1 MNRER
6 FHSSAQCLPPPQPF
20 PMIRGTVG
28 RYLARPWFDALALRL
43 VVNYLFPLTRAL
55 QTAIISE
62 GDAHALESELKL
74 RTSLPKSCDD
84 ALTEVCIRHYV
95 AKSAFERWKVVMF
108 GDGLS
113 ISGRI
118 FAELRRQETS
128 QRLMESAFMFK
139 EIRRQIEPIK
149 WDLPT
154 AKEFHEHYDNYD
166 DDINAVYKAPKK
178 TPLVEIS
185 HSIHGVYGRE
195 YWLRYASSFGGENW
209 VRCFEP
215 LTGLD
220 PAAPTLIFLQG
231 LGVEQDCFQDREDP
245 VCALAEAGFRVLRIQ
260 QPCHGFRKNPGRFAG
275 EETLARGPIGL
286 VDTFQQWI
294 SDIATL
300 IDWVRSQRGGPV
312 VLGGVSLGALACQL
326 YSTVVWDW
334 PEKLKP
340 DALLLIGT
348 SGNVLDVLRNGCLT
362 EALEVPKKLHELGW
376 KKKDYFRCL
385 PLVQP
390 SGHSVVSPDKI
401 IIMLGQADTLMPY
414 KGGLELA
421 DRWRVPPENRF
432 LRNGK
437 GHFSLLIDLIRDP
450 IVLRR
455 LVEITRSN

>member
-6 FHSSAQCLPPPQPF
+6 FHSSAQCLPSPQSF

-43 VVNYLFPLTRAL
+43 VVNYLFPLNRAL
-55 QTAIISE
+55 QTSIVCK
-62 GDAHALESELKL
+62 GDAEGFENELELKHA
-74 RTSLPKSCDD
+74 LPKSCDD
-84 ALTEVCIRHYV
+84 ALTEICIRHYV

-113 ISGRI
+113 IAGRI

-128 QRLMESAFMFK
+128 QRLLESALMFK
-139 EIRRQIEPIK
+139 DVRKLIEPIK

-154 AKEFHEHYDNYD
+154 PKEFHQHYDGHSD
-166 DDINAVYKAPKK
+166 DPAKIYSMPKK
-178 TPLVEIS
+178 IPLFHMS

-195 YWLRYASSFGGENW
+195 YWLRYQSFFGGENW

-215 LTGLD
+215 LRGLE
-220 PAAPTLIFLQG
+220 PSAPTLIFLQG

-245 VCALAEAGFRVLRIQ
+245 VCALTEAGFRVLRIQ
-260 QPCHGFRKNPGRFAG
+260 QPGHGFRKTPGRFAG
-275 EETLARGPIGL
+275 EEIFSRGPIGL

-294 SDIATL
+294 SDIASLVHWT
-300 IDWVRSQRGGPV
+300 RTQRGGAV
-312 VLGGVSLGALACQL
+312 VLGGVSLGALTSQL
-326 YSTVVWDW
+326 YSSVSWDW
-334 PEKLKP
+334 PDKLKP
-340 DALLLIGT
+340 DGLLLIGT
-348 SGNVLDVLRNGCLT
+348 SGNVLDVLRKSCLT
-362 EALEVPKKLHELGW
+362 EGVGLPEKLDELGW
-376 KKKDYFRCL
+376 QEADFLRCS

-390 SGHSVVSPDKI
+390 SGYSVVPPDKI
-401 IIMLGQADTLMPY
+401 IFMLGQADNLMPY

-455 LVEITRSN
+455 LAEITKID